1 MRALEMEK
9 EAAGIRFQSK
19 DGEPRMENLMHLVN
33 VQRLTE
39 EHQKQSRK
47 KATGIDGVTKDDY
60 NANVDES
67 LKDLVE
73 RMKQFSYR
81 PKPVRRTHIPK
92 ANGKLRPL
100 GIPAYEDKLVQGVM
114 AILLDEVYKDRFLD
128 CSYGFQKGKNCHDVV
143 RYINQTA
150 MTKKV
155 SYVLEADIKGFFD
168 NVNHEWL
175 MRFLNFDVAD
185 RKFLRYVRRFLQAGV
200 MEDGAYLESD
210 RGTPQGGLISPVLAN
225 IYLHYVLDTWFEY
238 EIKPRLRGEAYYI
251 RYADDFLIMFQCE
264 SDAEAVMKVLPKRLG
279 RFSLEV
285 APDKTRILPFGRYK
299 GTKEDFD
306 FLGFTFFNT
315 TTRTGKYRVG
325 VRTSKKKLK
334 AKKQAAKAW
343 LRQQLTKPLARTM
356 EMLAAVVR
364 GHCNYYGVSGNFVQ
378 IQKFWKY
385 LKYET
390 YRMLNR
396 RDQKG
401 KLRYPKF
408 LRIWN
413 FYVEE
418 PKLKVDI
425 WGWQPKIV

>member
-1 MRALEMEK
+1 MEK
-9 EAAGIRFQSK
+9 EAAGIRFQSE
-19 DGEPRMENLMHLVN
+19 DDEPRMENLMHQVN
-33 VQRLTE
+33 VQTLME
-39 EHQKQSRK
+39 EHRKQSRK
-47 KATGIDGVTKDDY
+47 KAIGIDGVTKDEY
-60 NANVDES
+60 NANIDEN
-67 LKDLVE
+67 LENLVE

-81 PKPVRRTHIPK
+81 PMAVRRTYIPK

-114 AILLDEVYKDRFLD
+114 AKLLDEVYEVRFLD
-128 CSYGFQKGKNCHDVV
+128 CSYGFQKGKSCHDVV
-143 RYINQTA
+143 RYINQTV

-155 SYVLEADIKGFFD
+155 NYVLEADIKGFFD

-175 MRFLNFDVAD
+175 MRFLEFDIAD
-185 RKFLRYVRRFLQAGV
+185 RRFLRYVKRILRAGV

-225 IYLHYVLDTWFEY
+225 VYLHYVLDTWFEY
-238 EIKPRLRGEAYYI
+238 EIKPRLHGDAYYV
-251 RYADDFLIMFQCE
+251 RYADDFLIMFQYE
-264 SDAEAVMKVLPKRLG
+264 YDAKAVMNVLPKRLG

-285 APDKTRILPFGRYK
+285 AMEKTRILPFGRYK

-325 VRTSKKKLK
+325 IRTSKKKLK

-343 LRQQLTKPLARTM
+343 LRKQLTKPIATTM
-356 EMLAAVVR
+356 ETLAAVVR
-364 GHCNYYGVSGNFVQ
+364 GHCNYYGVSGNFNQ
-378 IQKFWKY
+378 IMKFWKY

-408 LRIWN
+408 QRIWN
-413 FYVEE
+413 FYIEV

-425 WGWQPKIV
+425 WGWQPKTV

>member
-1 MRALEMEK
+1 MEK
-9 EAAGIRFQSK
+9 EAAGIRFQSE
-19 DGEPRMENLMHLVN
+19 DDEPRMENLMYHVN
-33 VQRLTE
+33 ERTLYE
-39 EHQKQSRK
+39 EHQRQSRK

-60 NANVDES
+60 NANITEN

-81 PKPVRRTHIPK
+81 PLEVRRTYIPK

-114 AILLDEVYKDRFLD
+114 AKLLDEVYAARFLD
-128 CSYGFQKGKNCHDVV
+128 CSYGFQQGKSCHDVV
-143 RYINQTA
+143 RYINQTI

-155 SYVLEADIKGFFD
+155 NYVLEADIKGFFD
-168 NVNHEWL
+168 NVDHEWL
-175 MRFLNFDVAD
+175 MRFLNFDIAD
-185 RKFLRYVRRFLQAGV
+185 RRFLRYVRRFLKAGV

-225 IYLHYVLDTWFEY
+225 VYLHYVLDTWFEY
-238 EIKPRLRGEAYYI
+238 EIKPRLHGEAYYV
-251 RYADDFLIMFQCE
+251 RYADDFLIMFQYE
-264 SDAEAVMKVLPKRLG
+264 NDANAVMNVLPKRLG

-285 APDKTRILPFGRYK
+285 APDKTRILPFGRFK
-299 GTKEDFD
+299 GTKEEID

-315 TTRTGKYRVG
+315 TTRNGKYRAG

-343 LRQQLTKPLARTM
+343 LQKQLTKPIPVTM
-356 EMLAAVVR
+356 EKLAAAIR
-364 GHCNYYGVSGNFVQ
+364 GHCNYYGVSGNFIQ

-385 LKYET
+385 VKYAT

-413 FYVEE
+413 FYIEK
-418 PKLKVDI
+418 PHLKVDI
-425 WGWQPKIV
+425 WNWQPKTV